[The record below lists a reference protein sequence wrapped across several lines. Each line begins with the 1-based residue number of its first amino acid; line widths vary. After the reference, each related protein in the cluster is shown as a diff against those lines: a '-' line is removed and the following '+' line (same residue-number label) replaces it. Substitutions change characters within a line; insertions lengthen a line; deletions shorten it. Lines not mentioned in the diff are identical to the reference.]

1 MQGGDVEFLFG
12 KLGTHARIAGATLR
26 LKDAFESDRFGRK
39 VVVEATSRRIAA
51 SAMSA
56 LLFQLCLLF
65 RVPTPLDESKWRYL
79 GNVGLQKGEVQGPVA
94 YKSLVRWREKGQLDE
109 DELRCQHEAT
119 RCWVPLWFVVAAGEK
134 VALEECAPES
144 GDDVSMEDA
153 EQLVA
158 DLNSQRSTGG
168 MLQPPR
174 GDGHLADFPWLSE
187 EQAAE
192 PMDIEPG
199 DGGAP
204 QEGARLFVVVD
215 TNVLMSHIDSVT
227 KTLEE
232 YGAAATQASGEGKP
246 VVEVLLLV
254 PWIVLC
260 ELDLL
265 KGSNRREQAGS
276 ARRALRRLHALTS
289 MRDSFVRLQPA
300 KEHAQAVQR
309 EPIPGASP
317 QLRNDDMI
325 LQTVLFYRANIVH
338 GLRAAGRRSGAFLLS
353 NDSGLAVRAQANGVR
368 CFTALEFPRGAEQ
381 LAQAVPE
388 DGDAGPVTS
397 GGTGQQPGLVPPGS
411 GRHSLD
417 SQPAGVL
424 PGASSG
430 GSLHLQ
436 GSGSLP
442 QPASPAQ
449 QPPLPHSQP
458 PRAAHL
464 AAAAAPHQ
472 QAQAQQL
479 TEQMRQLQMAGQQA
493 AAASLQQQQQA
504 AAAFQQQ
511 QQAAAAF
518 QQQQQQEQAAAAFHH
533 HQQQQQQQQA
543 AAAFQQQQQQQ
554 QRVQATT
561 AQHPAAVLGALQ
573 KAFIERDAELG
584 IMAGAL
590 GVPLEQ
596 LLSAVAAHVGMPLQ
610 QLARERQQALA
621 GGPVSPQLLQA
632 VRLVDRARGDPQLAA
647 TLLQAQAQAQH
658 LAELQQ
664 RALGSQQEAL
674 AQLGPN
680 LQALA
685 LLQGQLQ
692 AATAGLGSNGG
703 SAGGGGGLMPGMQ
716 AQQGGPQRGGA
727 VAALWWAR
735 RRLAA
740 AAAAANFLED
750 RRRGVEELWAPW
762 VMHHRQEERGDR
774 GLETGEDREGLPG
787 DARSTL
793 RAIFKHKTSSTWGLL
808 EKDLVE
814 KELTQLERYLKDS
827 RPAEVNGVTK
837 AVHAVLAVLRQF
849 HHAALKSLGGDPKPG
864 DKPDPATIELFVS
877 LEEARAA
884 AERGIQ
890 RCSQLLDRLQPAGRA
905 DAALPSH
912 HSLGQQ

>member
-1 MQGGDVEFLFG
+1 M
-12 KLGTHARIAGATLR
+12 
-26 LKDAFESDRFGRK
+26 
-39 VVVEATSRRIAA
+39 
-51 SAMSA
+51 
-56 LLFQLCLLF
+56 
-65 RVPTPLDESKWRYL
+65 
-79 GNVGLQKGEVQGPVA
+79 
-94 YKSLVRWREKGQLDE
+94 
-109 DELRCQHEAT
+109 
-119 RCWVPLWFVVAAGEK
+119 
-134 VALEECAPES
+134 
-144 GDDVSMEDA
+144 
-153 EQLVA
+153 
-158 DLNSQRSTGG
+158 
-168 MLQPPR
+168 
-174 GDGHLADFPWLSE
+174 DGH
-187 EQAAE
+187 
-192 PMDIEPG
+192 
-199 DGGAP
+199 
-204 QEGARLFVVVD
+204 
-215 TNVLMSHIDSVT
+215 
-227 KTLEE
+227 
-232 YGAAATQASGEGKP
+232 P
-246 VVEVLLLV
+246 VCV
-254 PWIVLC
+254 WAC
-260 ELDLL
+260 
-265 KGSNRREQAGS
+265 
-276 ARRALRRLHALTS
+276 
-289 MRDSFVRLQPA
+289 
-300 KEHAQAVQR
+300 
-309 EPIPGASP
+309 
-317 QLRNDDMI
+317 
-325 LQTVLFYRANIVH
+325 
-338 GLRAAGRRSGAFLLS
+338 FLL
-353 NDSGLAVRAQANGVR
+353 
-368 CFTALEFPRGAEQ
+368 
-381 LAQAVPE
+381 QAVPE

-493 AAASLQQQQQA
+493 AAASL
-504 AAAFQQQ
+504 
-511 QQAAAAF
+511 
-518 QQQQQQEQAAAAFHH
+518 
-533 HQQQQQQQQA
+533 QQQQQA

-716 AQQGGPQRGGA
+716 AQQGGPQVGPAAGGVPRNTSLMGPGQHQPPQHLPPQRGPPPPALARAGHPADPSPQRGGA
-727 VAALWWAR
+727 VASALVAR
-735 RRLAA
+735 QLAA
-740 AAAAANFLED
+740 AGSSAADVLEEL
-750 RRRGVEELWAPW
+750 RRVVEECVAPS
-762 VMHHRQEERGDR
+762 VMHHRQEELGDMW
-774 GLETGEDREGLPG
+774 LETCEDRERPPW

-793 RAIFKHKTSSTWGLL
+793 RAIFKHKSIFTW
-808 EKDLVE
+808 
-814 KELTQLERYLKDS
+814 
-827 RPAEVNGVTK
+827 
-837 AVHAVLAVLRQF
+837 
-849 HHAALKSLGGDPKPG
+849 
-864 DKPDPATIELFVS
+864 
-877 LEEARAA
+877 
-884 AERGIQ
+884 
-890 RCSQLLDRLQPAGRA
+890 
-905 DAALPSH
+905 
-912 HSLGQQ
+912 